1 VSLVSIS
8 LTSLKMERS
17 RPPRVVA
24 ITGAAGY
31 IGRRLLERLA
41 AEDGIERIVA
51 TDIRPLGDTPSKVTF
66 LQQEITQPLGDAF
79 REHGVEAVVH
89 LAFVLR
95 QSRQRDES
103 HRVNVD
109 GTANVLQA
117 CHDAGVRRI
126 VQLSSATV
134 YGPHADNPPLLT
146 EQHPMRPPY
155 AYQYAWD
162 KAECERLIEAYVADH
177 PDTDV
182 SVLRGSVVMGPSAR
196 NFIASALFKPL
207 LVGIRGCDP
216 PMQFIHEEDLV
227 ELLWR
232 FVAEPHPGIYNVAGR
247 ESVRWSELAR
257 MAGRR
262 FVWLPASVIYGVTE
276 LTWRLHLQNDSP
288 SVGLGFVQW
297 PWMVSTERVE
307 QETGYRCKFT
317 SEEALRSFLDTH

>member
-1 VSLVSIS
+1 
-8 LTSLKMERS
+8 MERS
-17 RPPRVVA
+17 RQPRVVA
-24 ITGAAGY
+24 VTGAAGY

-51 TDIRPLGDTPSKVTF
+51 TDIKPLDNPPPNVTF

-95 QSRQRDES
+95 QSRQREEG
-103 HRVNVD
+103 HRINVE

-117 CHDAGVRRI
+117 CHDAGVHRI
-126 VQLSSATV
+126 IQLSSATV
-134 YGPHADNPPLLT
+134 YGPHPDNPALLT
-146 EQHPMRPPY
+146 EEHPMRPPY
-155 AYQYAWD
+155 AFQYAWD
-162 KAECERLIEAYVADH
+162 KAECERLVAAYVADH

-182 SVLRGSVVMGPSAR
+182 SVLRGCVVMGPSAR
-196 NFIASALFKPL
+196 NFITSALFKPL

-216 PMQFIHEEDLV
+216 SMQFIHEEDLV
-227 ELLWR
+227 ELLSH

-247 ESVRWSELAR
+247 DSVGWSELAR

-262 FVWLPASVIYGVTE
+262 FVWLPAPVIYGITE
-276 LTWRLHLQNDSP
+276 LTWRLRLQNDSP
-288 SVGLGFVQW
+288 SVGLDFVRW

-307 QETGYRCKFT
+307 QETGYTCKFT
-317 SEEALRSFLDTH
+317 SEEALRSFLDTR